1 MPDPPRGPVRACL
14 FGRCQGTLQGVSHL
28 PPFQGRYFLVT
39 GLAPRRSR
47 GIVVLR
53 MRIRDLQLVLVS
65 LCPLQQVS
73 GFRLAAMKA
82 LEGVGEVGQDQST
95 FVDRECH
102 ALYSI
107 LLSEI
112 LPKSSIFFGR
122 RRAVPPKASTG
133 YDSGSEQGTRNE
145 RARFVPSSHSGQPP
159 YWSAVESARQ
169 GRPQCL
175 SSASQTHFRRG
186 ERGFSGGQGNRV
198 SRCRQL
204 IKDFQN

>member
-112 LPKSSIFFGR
+112 LPKSSYFLVVAEPCLRRHPPATTVVRNKEREMSGR
-122 RRAVPPKASTG
+122 ALCHLLILGNLLTG
-133 YDSGSEQGTRNE
+133 
-145 RARFVPSSHSGQPP
+145 AGQPC
-159 YWSAVESARQ
+159 
-169 GRPQCL
+169 RPQSL